1 MSNKEELVELLVL
14 AALPPNPIISLN
26 ESKSEGK
33 ILINDKMI
41 FYSFINM
48 SHQFN
53 QENVITFLQLKPG
66 DYSRLYKQSLFWV
79 LVSENEEFNGK
90 FEKFYKTL
98 LVEENKPLK
107 CNITSSRM
115 LKNSIIKMIQHY
127 SYIKETGDLQ
137 ASGNGSRKESFQKST
152 QSGEGSEMSWRK
164 KSDVTDFSL
173 GAGKDY
179 SYKKNRRQRFKSD
192 NNDFNYRNNI
202 YRAKNEVE
210 EIQIQLDNVK
220 YPLIIKNK
228 YSNKEM
234 VDFYM
239 KVKDSIKYDKS
250 NFKHEIEDIMSDK
263 QTKALIIAERD
274 NLSNVMPKNNPLLN
288 F

>member
-1 MSNKEELVELLVL
+1 
-14 AALPPNPIISLN
+14 
-26 ESKSEGK
+26 
-33 ILINDKMI
+33 
-41 FYSFINM
+41 M

-127 SYIKETGDLQ
+127 SYIRETGDLQ

-173 GAGKDY
+173 GTGKDY

-239 KVKDSIKYDKS
+239 KVKDNIKYDKN

-263 QTKALIIAERD
+263 QTKTLIIAERD